1 MADPVLGERVRI
13 GAGVSFGSGVVVH
26 DGTVIGDGCVI
37 EDHVV
42 LGKVPKLARN
52 SAAAGREP
60 PPPLVLG
67 RQVTVCSGAVVF
79 AGARIGDRVIVGDQ
93 SYVRERAEVGADTLI
108 GRGTAVDNDVRIG
121 ARCKIQTMVYVT
133 AFSVLEDD
141 VFVGPCAM
149 TTNDDTM
156 SRHGSGYELRG
167 ATLRRACRIGGGA
180 VLTPG
185 VEVGEEGFVAAG
197 ALVTRDVAPRG
208 VAMGVPAR
216 VVREVGEEDLLE
228 RWRP

>member
-1 MADPVLGERVRI
+1 MLGEGVEV
-13 GAGVSFGSGVVVH
+13 GADVVFGSGVVVY

-42 LGKVPKLARN
+42 LGKVPKLART

-67 RQVTVCSGAVVF
+67 ERVTVCSGAVVF
-79 AGARIGDRVIVGDQ
+79 AGARVGDRAILGDQ
-93 SYVRERAEVGADTLI
+93 SYVRERTEIGADTVI

-133 AFSVLEDD
+133 AHSLIEDD
-141 VFVGPCAM
+141 VFIGPCAM

-156 SRHGSGYELRG
+156 ARHDRDYELRG

-197 ALVTRDVAPRG
+197 ALVTRDVPSRG
-208 VAMGVPAR
+208 VVLGVPAR
-216 VVREVGEEDLLE
+216 VIRDVPDEDLLE
-228 RWRP
+228 RWR